1 MSQREETTL
10 PSEEGKT
17 EESPPLKKQ
26 RKDTGENNDIDKNDL
41 SKPPGFSAVEA
52 HWRALREATVEN
64 RAVLQRDFDE
74 DPEGQNR
81 RARDPTRNTR
91 ERLLL
96 FFNAINTAFKEE
108 FNEFFPFIQDV

>member
-1 MSQREETTL
+1 MSQVEETR
-10 PSEEGKT
+10 PVEEEGKD
-17 EESPPLKKQ
+17 SPPLKKQ
-26 RKDTGENNDIDKNDL
+26 RKDPSSTVPERTESDL
-41 SKPPGFSAVEA
+41 ARPPGFSAVEA
-52 HWRALREATVEN
+52 HWRALHEATVEN

-108 FNEFFPFIQDV
+108 FNEFFPFINDN